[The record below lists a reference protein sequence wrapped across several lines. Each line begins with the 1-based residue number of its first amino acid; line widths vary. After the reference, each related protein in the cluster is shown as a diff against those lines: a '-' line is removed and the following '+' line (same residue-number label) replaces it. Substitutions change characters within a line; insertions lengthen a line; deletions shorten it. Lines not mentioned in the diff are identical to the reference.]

1 MKTIG
6 LSETKKMSAWDIE
19 EVASFDSGQEDILI
33 VKRLPVPGI
42 EEAVASALVHDFRS
56 KITGASSLALA
67 RESLIALNINCP
79 QFASDIALLADT
91 FLAQFEVTE
100 AFLRVE
106 VVHKA
111 TCPKFHC
118 DNLRVRLVAN
128 YFGPATEYVHT
139 DAPEAVFSAPPF
151 SLVFLKGHKHPNHAD
166 SVHHRS
172 PNIPNGSKRLCVVLD
187 F

>member
-1 MKTIG
+1 MKTMG
-6 LSETKKMSAWDIE
+6 LSETIKMSAWDIE
-19 EVASFDSGQEDILI
+19 EVASFDSGKEDILI
-33 VKRLPVPGI
+33 LKRLPVPGI
-42 EEAVASALVHDFRS
+42 EEAVASALVRDFRS

-67 RESLIALNINCP
+67 RESLTALNIKCA
-79 QFASDIALLADT
+79 QLAFDIALLADT
-91 FLAQFEVTE
+91 FLVQFGIKE

-118 DNLRVRLVAN
+118 DNVRVRLVAN
-128 YFGPATEYVHT
+128 YFGPSTEYVHT
-139 DAPEAVFSAPPF
+139 DAPEAVCSAPPF
-151 SLVFLKGHKHPNHAD
+151 SLVFLKGQKHPNHAY

-172 PNIPNGSKRLCVVLD
+172 PQVPLGSKRLCVVLD